1 MEEHIVKILDITPVT
16 HDVKRFRVEK
26 PAGYSFIPGQATE
39 VSINKPEWK
48 DEKRPFTFT
57 ALNSAP
63 YLEFTIKIYPVRKGV
78 TNQLGTLVAG
88 DELII
93 RDVWGAINYKGKG
106 VFIAGG
112 AGVTPFISILRDLKT
127 KNQIKGNRLL
137 FANKTKADIILKDEL
152 QEMLGDDFV
161 NILSEETTGTADNGR
176 YASGFI
182 NNEFLKNNISDFNQY
197 FYVCGPDP
205 MIQIVLNLLA
215 ELGAGEKS
223 VIIEI

>member
-16 HDVKRFRVEK
+16 HDVKRFRVQK

-63 YLEFTIKIYPVRKGV
+63 YLEFTIKIYPARKGV
-78 TNQLGTLVAG
+78 TNQLGTLTTG

-112 AGVTPFISILRDLKT
+112 AGVTPFISILRDLNT
-127 KNQIKGNRLL
+127 KDQIKGNKLL

-152 QEMLGDDFV
+152 QEMLGDDFI
-161 NILSEETTGTADNGR
+161 NILSEEANRTDDGSN
-176 YASGFI
+176 YARGFI
-182 NNEFLKNNISDFNQY
+182 NNEFLKSNINDFDQY

-205 MIQIVLNLLA
+205 MIQIVLKLLA